1 MALVA
6 AIDRPLDMCR
16 SAVNTMS
23 NLVGAAWVARTERA
37 GATTAAGAEDRVA
50 IEPSAAP
57 ASE

>member
-1 MALVA
+1 
-6 AIDRPLDMCR
+6 
-16 SAVNTMS
+16 MS

-50 IEPSAAP
+50 IEPTATP